1 MRTCIFAVVLALA
14 PRVAGA
20 EEPALPR
27 TVAEAQAL
35 LDGLAANLEAYRA
48 DPNAQAAA
56 PDAIRQAGEA
66 IDQARTRLV
75 QGGVAGAA
83 PELRRAQLLVELI
96 VELIEARSL
105 EQSAD
110 GIAEQVVEALERLAV
125 VRDAYE
131 RITEQLQLFAIPMQ
145 GEAGR

>member
-1 MRTCIFAVVLALA
+1 MRTCILAVVLALA
-14 PRVAGA
+14 PGVAGA

-35 LDGLAANLEAYRA
+35 LDGLAADLEAYRA
-48 DPNAQAAA
+48 DANAQAAA

-66 IDQARTRLV
+66 IDQARTRLAER
-75 QGGVAGAA
+75 GVDGAV
-83 PELRRAQLLVELI
+83 PELRRAQQLLALI
-96 VELIEARSL
+96 AELIEARSL

-131 RITEQLQLFAIPMQ
+131 RITEQLQLFAIPMP

>member
-1 MRTCIFAVVLALA
+1 MRNCILAVVLALA

-27 TVAEAQAL
+27 TVPEAQAL
-35 LDGLAANLEAYRA
+35 LDGLAADLEAYRA
-48 DPNAQAAA
+48 DENAQAAA

-66 IDQARTRLV
+66 IEQARARLV
-75 QGGVAGAA
+75 QGGVDGAA
-83 PELRRAQLLVELI
+83 PELRRARLLVELI
-96 VELIEARSL
+96 AKLIEARSL
-105 EQSAD
+105 EQAAD
-110 GIAEQVVEALERLAV
+110 AIAEQVVEALERLAV

-131 RITEQLQLFAIPMQ
+131 RITEQLQLFAIPMP

>member
-1 MRTCIFAVVLALA
+1 MRTCILAVVLALA

-35 LDGLAANLEAYRA
+35 LDGLAADLEAYRA
-48 DPNAQAAA
+48 DANAQAAA
-56 PDAIRQAGEA
+56 PDAMGQAGEA
-66 IDQARTRLV
+66 IDQARTRLAER
-75 QGGVAGAA
+75 GVDGAA
-83 PELRRAQLLVELI
+83 PELRRAQQLLALI
-96 VELIEARSL
+96 AELIEARSL

-131 RITEQLQLFAIPMQ
+131 RITEQLQLFAIPMP